1 MFQARPRSAE
11 LQLVV
16 QGRLVTETTTENG
29 VLDVHGNPRVI
40 KNEIGPYQMTPFYQ
54 GSIHTQFNPDCSN
67 VTFVSTFASED
78 FGTGQIPFELFSVTD
93 HLGPTIAGEN
103 IEAVR
108 KALPSSVALGVE
120 RCLQQCGIDK
130 RPAQTNQPASR

>member
-1 MFQARPRSAE
+1 M
-11 LQLVV
+11 
-16 QGRLVTETTTENG
+16 TTENG

-54 GSIHTQFNPDCSN
+54 GSIHIQFNPDCSN

-78 FGTGQIPFELFSVTD
+78 FGTGQIPFKLFSVTD
-93 HLGPTIAGEN
+93 DVNIASLGQTIAGEN

-108 KALPSSVALGVE
+108 KALPSSIALGVE
-120 RCLQQCGIDK
+120 RCLEQCGIDK
-130 RPAQTNQPASR
+130 RPVQTNQPASG